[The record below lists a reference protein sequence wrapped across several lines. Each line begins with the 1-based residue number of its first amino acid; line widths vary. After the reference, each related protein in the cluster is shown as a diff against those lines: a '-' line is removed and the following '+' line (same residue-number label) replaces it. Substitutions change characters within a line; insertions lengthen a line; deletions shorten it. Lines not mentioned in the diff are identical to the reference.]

1 MNTQTSRTTLDAS
14 LRSDAFDDARAAQ
27 LRARLKRRLLV
38 ASVAGVVIGVV
49 LGIVVGSVAFQVGG
63 LGFVMVLVG
72 CAIFATAVA
81 ILVASYSLLGSHD
94 DAVRTS

>member
-1 MNTQTSRTTLDAS
+1 
-14 LRSDAFDDARAAQ
+14 
-27 LRARLKRRLLV
+27 
-38 ASVAGVVIGVV
+38 
-49 LGIVVGSVAFQVGG
+49 VAFQVGG